1 MTLYVED
8 YNFVMEQLQAR
19 YGFTAEHAADAIDR
33 LSESPNVFNALVA
46 FLRTGNHPSLSIQG
60 HDVKELT
67 ERYALSP
74 IGAYLMLSEL
84 AVNPSRAQGYLE
96 DIWEDGHEIVEYNPD
111 GSIKK
116 ITHRTIGSGSEAP
129 SCPKCGKPAT
139 WIEQYQRWYC
149 YDCKEYL

>member
-1 MTLYVED
+1 MALYVED
-8 YNFVMEQLQAR
+8 YEFVLEQLQAR
-19 YGFTAEHAADAIDR
+19 YGFTLDHAAEAIDR
-33 LSESPNVFNALVA
+33 LSESPNVFNALVGY
-46 FLRTGNHPSLSIQG
+46 LRTGNHPTLNIRG

-67 ERYALSP
+67 SSYALSP

-84 AVNPSRAQGYLE
+84 AVNPDRAEMYLN
-96 DIWEDGHEIVEYNPD
+96 DIKQDGHEVVEYNPD

-116 ITHRTIGSGSEAP
+116 ITHRSIGSGSGVPA
-129 SCPKCGKPAT
+129 CPKCGKPAT